1 MVPGARPAHM
11 VLLKNLTLPDPPEDI
26 EPDQPTA
33 EPIKQTQQQ
42 QQQQQPQTAQQ
53 QGRDEI
59 FL

>member
-26 EPDQPTA
+26 EPDTQPAAT

-42 QQQQQPQTAQQ
+42 QQPQTAQPQ
-53 QGRDEI
+53 DRD
-59 FL
+59 